1 MKKLLAFLLALTL
14 LLSVGITAF
23 ADTYEEGTN
32 SMQEHTQTIT
42 VNAPALTWTLEIPAS
57 LEIKFGN
64 TDLIEMGNLKIS
76 DVSWATLPAN
86 NFIYVTMHYVRPQLS
101 NSTNSSTIA
110 YDLSCRHHIPNSE
123 APGGEMISSQ
133 TSPWA
138 DGAPPAYYHSS
149 TNCRWAIMYI
159 QISERNW
166 QAAVPGEKYTGTI
179 NYSSQYG
186 PWQ

>member
-86 NFIYVTMHYVRPQLS
+86 NFIYVTMAYNRQLS
-101 NSTNSSTIA
+101 STTSSSTIA
-110 YDLSCRHHIPNSE
+110 YDLLCQVHDWNNSNV
-123 APGGEMISSQ
+123 EMIGSYSE
-133 TSPWA
+133 PGA
-138 DGAPPAYYHSS
+138 DKRPVAYYHSS
-149 TNCRWAIMYI
+149 VYKRWSEMYI
-159 QISERNW
+159 QISVRNW
-166 QAAVPGEKYTGTI
+166 QTIVPSETYQGTI
-179 NYSSQYG
+179 TYSSQYG
-186 PWQ
+186 TWE

>member
-1 MKKLLAFLLALTL
+1 MKKLLALLCALTL
-14 LLSVGITAF
+14 LLSVGVTAF

-42 VNAPALTWTLEIPAS
+42 VNAPALTWTLEIPAN

-64 TDLIEMGNLKIS
+64 TDLIEMGNLKLS
-76 DVSWATLPAN
+76 DVSWPTLPAD
-86 NFIYVTMHYVRPQLS
+86 NFIYVTVYYDRPQLS

-110 YDLSCRHHIPNSE
+110 YQLSCRHHVPNPN
-123 APGGEMISSQ
+123 APSDEMISSQ

-138 DGAPPAYYHSS
+138 DGTPPAYYQSS
-149 TNCRWAIMYI
+149 THFRWSVMYI

-179 NYSSQYG
+179 TYSSRYG
-186 PWQ
+186 TWE

>member
-1 MKKLLAFLLALTL
+1 MKKLLAFLLTLTL
-14 LLSVGITAF
+14 LLSVGVTAF

-42 VNAPALTWTLEIPAS
+42 VNAP
-57 LEIKFGN
+57 GN

-179 NYSSQYG
+179 TYSSRYG
-186 PWQ
+186 TWE

>member
-1 MKKLLAFLLALTL
+1 MKKLLAFLLTLTL
-14 LLSVGITAF
+14 LLSVGVTAF

-86 NFIYVTMHYVRPQLS
+86 NFIYVTMHYRNQLS
-101 NSTNSSTIA
+101 NSTDSSTIA
-110 YDLSCRHHIPNSE
+110 YDLSCRHHVPNPY
-123 APGGEMISSQ
+123 APGDEMISSQ
-133 TSPWA
+133 TSPWG
-138 DGAPPAYYHSS
+138 DGTPPAYYQSS
-149 TNCRWAIMYI
+149 THFRWSVMYI

-179 NYSSQYG
+179 TYSSRYG
-186 PWQ
+186 TWE

>member
-1 MKKLLAFLLALTL
+1 MKKLLALLCALTL
-14 LLSVGITAF
+14 LLSLGITAF
-23 ADTYEEGTN
+23 AVDGYSGSTATG
-32 SMQEHTQTIT
+32 TQTIT

-86 NFIYVTMHYVRPQLS
+86 NFIYVTMHYRNQLS
-101 NSTNSSTIA
+101 NSTDSSTIA

-179 NYSSQYG
+179 TYSSRYG
-186 PWQ
+186 TWE

>member
-1 MKKLLAFLLALTL
+1 MKKLLALLLALTL

-23 ADTYEEGTN
+23 ADTYEEGTT
-32 SMQEHTQTIT
+32 SIQEHTQTIT
-42 VNAPALTWTLEIPAS
+42 VNAPALTWTLEIPAD
-57 LEIKFGN
+57 LEIEFGN

-86 NFIYVTMHYVRPQLS
+86 NFIYVTMHYRNQLS
-101 NSTNSSTIA
+101 NSTDSSTIA
-110 YDLSCRHHIPNSE
+110 YDLSCRHHVPNPN
-123 APGGEMISSQ
+123 APGDEMISSQ
-133 TSPWA
+133 TSPWG
-138 DGAPPAYYHSS
+138 DTPPAYYQSS
-149 TNCRWAIMYI
+149 THFRWSVMYI
-159 QISERNW
+159 QISEHSW

>member
-1 MKKLLAFLLALTL
+1 MKKLLAFLLTLTL
-14 LLSVGITAF
+14 LLSVGVTAF

-86 NFIYVTMHYVRPQLS
+86 NFIYVTMHYRNQLS
-101 NSTNSSTIA
+101 NSTDSSTIA
-110 YDLSCRHHIPNSE
+110 YDLSCRHHVPNPN
-123 APGGEMISSQ
+123 APGDEMISSQ
-133 TSPWA
+133 TSPWG
-138 DGAPPAYYHSS
+138 DGTPPAYYQSS
-149 TNCRWAIMYI
+149 THFRWSVMYI
-159 QISERNW
+159 QISEQSG